1 MHNKTDNEM
10 IYENHLNKGAI
21 GDQQNS
27 GKSTKYAPVS
37 DLKNSNAAQWSGVLG
52 RGTSNGGNMRSSP
65 DLSSDEEHETL
76 HIKGYGVMRVSQVE
90 GAIKRLSDEI
100 SELISKGIF
109 TIGNK
114 ADMLTV
120 FADGYNSYKMSK
132 RD

>member
-1 MHNKTDNEM
+1 MYKTENEI

-21 GDQQNS
+21 GVQQNS
-27 GKSTKYAPVS
+27 GKGSEYAPVS
-37 DLKNSNAAQWSGVLG
+37 DKNSNAGSWSGVLG
-52 RGTSNGGNMRSSP
+52 RGTPNGGNMRSGP
-65 DLSSDEEHETL
+65 DLSSDEEDETI

-100 SELISKGIF
+100 SEMTNKGIF

>member
-1 MHNKTDNEM
+1 MYKTENEI

-27 GKSTKYAPVS
+27 DKGSKYAPVS
-37 DLKNSNAAQWSGVLG
+37 NKNSNAAQWSGVLG
-52 RGTSNGGNMRSSP
+52 RGTPNSGNMRSGP
-65 DLSSDEEHETL
+65 DLSSDEEDETI

-100 SELISKGIF
+100 SEMTNKGIF